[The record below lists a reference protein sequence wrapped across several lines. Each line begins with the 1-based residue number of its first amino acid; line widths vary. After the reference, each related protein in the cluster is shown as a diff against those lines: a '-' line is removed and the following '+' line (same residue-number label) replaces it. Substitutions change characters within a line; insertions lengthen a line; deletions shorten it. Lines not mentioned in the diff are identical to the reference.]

1 MKGLNHFIVSIPE
14 KYSETFVTE
23 GGLELYGDKRW
34 SLKQLANT
42 VVEVLEVPLNYKG
55 EIKKGSQLFVDA
67 TLLMQQTYVK
77 TGEQENIN
85 LVDRENKLY
94 KVDPALIIA
103 YLPEKGGMW
112 TGYGENVLGKRIK
125 VKGSEEE
132 KSGLIII
139 KEAVKDSTVEGKVNV
154 LVLNKTLL
162 DQGVKENDN
171 VYVRNNLMVDVWL
184 RDQKYVW
191 IRNRDIIGVEVFFE

>member
-14 KYSETFVTE
+14 KYNQTFITE

-85 LVDRENKLY
+85 LVDRNNKLY

-103 YLPEKGGMW
+103 YAVEKSANWIGF
-112 TGYGENVLGKRIK
+112 GENVLGKKIK
-125 VKGSEEE
+125 VKGSKEE
-132 KSGLIII
+132 KSGLIIM
-139 KEAVKDSTVEGKVNV
+139 KEAVKDSTVEGKVKVYAINEE
-154 LVLNKTLL
+154 LSN
-162 DQGVKENDN
+162 QGVKESDV
-171 VYVRNNLMVDVWL
+171 VYVRKNLMVDVWL
-184 RDQKYVW
+184 SNIKYAW
-191 IRNRDIIGVEVFFE
+191 IRNRDIVGVEVFFE